1 MLTRLFNQVK
11 TLGAV
16 SLGLVSI
23 LAAPIA
29 LSASVSSDRA
39 QGYSDHPKAKAFI
52 EKMVN
57 THGFERKH
65 VISVLDQAQKKQSIL
80 DAISRPAEKTLTWKG
95 YRQIF
100 LKDRRINQG
109 VAFWNEYQAILAQ
122 VERDYGVDAGT
133 IVAILGVETRYGK
146 HKGNYRVIDA
156 LATLGFDYPP
166 RAKFFA
172 GQFEQ
177 FLLMTREQGFE
188 PNTLTGSYA
197 GAMGW
202 GQFIPSSYRHYA
214 VDNDGDKKA
223 DIWNNPK
230 DAIASVANYF
240 KEHGWQT
247 GQPVAYEV
255 VPEKGFDAKA
265 ANSSRKLNTTVGALA
280 QKGYPIPA
288 DELSQG
294 KKGSSVPASA
304 KAMMMRFDGAKG
316 KEYWVGLK
324 NFYVIT
330 RYNHSKLYGMAV
342 AQLREAIVKKRNQTK

>member
-1 MLTRLFNQVK
+1 MLTRFYHQAK
-11 TLGAV
+11 KLGVA
-16 SLGLVSI
+16 SLLV
-23 LAAPIA
+23 APIV
-29 LSASVSSDRA
+29 LGSFTPSAQA
-39 QGYSDHPKAKAFI
+39 EGYSDHPKAKAFI
-52 EKMVN
+52 NKMVK
-57 THGFERKH
+57 THGFERKQI
-65 VISVLDQAQKKQSIL
+65 VSVLAQAQKKQSIL

-95 YRQIF
+95 YRNIF

-109 VAFWNEYQAILAQ
+109 VAFWNEHEAILAQ

-177 FLLMTREQGFE
+177 FLLMTREQGFT
-188 PNTLTGSYA
+188 PDTLTGSYA

-214 VDNDGDKKA
+214 VDNDGDQKA

-240 KEHGWQT
+240 KEHGWKT

-255 VPEKGFDAKA
+255 VPQRGFDAKA
-265 ANSSRKLNTTVGALA
+265 ANSSRKLNTTVGTLA
-280 QKGYPIPA
+280 KKGYVIPA
-288 DELSQG
+288 NALSQG
-294 KKGSSVPASA
+294 KKASSLPASA

-316 KEYWVGLK
+316 QEYWVGLK

-342 AQLREAIVKKRNQTK
+342 AQLREAIVKKRHHNQ